1 MMGAF
6 HSALGPVVGQPVAP
20 ALCSTLFWRLAMKK
34 KPLMIIG
41 GIVVVLF
48 LIVLALP
55 LFINANQFKP
65 TLETQLAA
73 ALGRQVGIGD
83 ISLSIFSGG
92 VTVSDVSIADDP
104 AFSKSPFLTTKSL
117 NAGVELLPLIF
128 SKKLEVRSLTVK
140 DPEVNLIHAV
150 NGTWN
155 YSSLGGSAEK
165 SSTKNPA
172 SSAGGAPGTEA
183 LNVGKLSIENGKI
196 IVSAAGSGAKPSI
209 YQNVDLEASDLSYTS
224 QFPFK
229 LTATGPGNS
238 ALKLEGKAGPM
249 NSSDASLTPLS
260 ATVEVQHLDLANTG
274 FLDAS
279 SGIGGVVDFKGD
291 LSSDGSQLNSKGTV
305 KAAKLKISAAGAP
318 SSVPLTVDYATTY
331 ALKSQSGNLN
341 QGDIHIGNALA
352 RLNGAYNTALEP
364 TKVDMRLN
372 AQAMP
377 VTDLEGFLPAV
388 GVVVPSGSKLQGGS
402 LTANLTVTGPV
413 DKQVVSGPINLSNAK
428 LAGFSLKSKLGA
440 LGSIPGL
447 GGGGGG
453 GGGSDTDIE
462 TLSATVRNDPSG
474 TKIDNLD
481 LVMPSLG
488 TVTGNGTV
496 SAAGQLNFKMVAN
509 LSGAAG
515 ALTGAAG
522 AGGGKLGGA
531 LGAFTGGAG
540 GGGSGHGIPFIVQGT
555 TSNPQVIPD
564 AKAMAVGAAKGA
576 IPGGQG
582 GTSGAAA
589 SALGGL
595 LGKKKTPQ

>member
-1 MMGAF
+1 
-6 HSALGPVVGQPVAP
+6 
-20 ALCSTLFWRLAMKK
+20 MKK

-41 GIVVVLF
+41 GIVVLLF
-48 LIVLALP
+48 LIVLCLP

-65 TLETQLAA
+65 TLETQLTT

-117 NAGVELLPLIF
+117 SVGVELLPLIF

-140 DPEVNLIHAV
+140 DPEVNLIHGP

-155 YSSLGGSAEK
+155 YSSLGATKGAS
-165 SSTKNPA
+165 KNPMP
-172 SSAGGAPGTEA
+172 SQGGAPGGEA
-183 LNVGKLSIENGKI
+183 MSVGKLSIENGKI
-196 IVSAAGSGAKPSI
+196 IVSGAGSSAKPSI

-229 LTATGPGNS
+229 LTATGPGN
-238 ALKLEGKAGPM
+238 AAIKVEGKAGPM
-249 NSSDASLTPLS
+249 NAADASLTPLN

-274 FLDAS
+274 FVDAS
-279 SGIGGVVDFKGD
+279 SGIGGVVDFKGE
-291 LSSDGSQLNSKGTV
+291 LNSDGSQLNSKGTV
-305 KAAKLKISAAGAP
+305 KATKLKLSAAGQP
-318 SSVPLTVDYATTY
+318 SSVPLNVDYATTY

-352 RLNGAYNTALEP
+352 RLNGAYNTASEP
-364 TKVDMRLN
+364 AKLDMRLN

-402 LTANLTVTGPV
+402 LTANLTVTGPA
-413 DKQVVSGPINLSNAK
+413 DKLVISGPINLSNAK

-453 GGGSDTDIE
+453 GGSDTDIQ

-474 TKIDNLD
+474 TTINSLN

-522 AGGGKLGGA
+522 AAGAGGAMGGGKLGMVSA
-531 LGAFTGGAG
+531 LAGGGKG
-540 GGGSGHGIPFIVQGT
+540 GGGSSNGIPFIVQGT

-564 AKAMAVGAAKGA
+564 TKSIAVGAAKGA
-576 IPGGQG
+576 IPGGQS
-582 GTSGAAA
+582 GTTGAAA
-589 SALGGL
+589 GALGGL
-595 LGKKKTPQ
+595 FGKKKTPQ

>member
-1 MMGAF
+1 
-6 HSALGPVVGQPVAP
+6 
-20 ALCSTLFWRLAMKK
+20 MKK
-34 KPLMIIG
+34 KPLMIAG
-41 GIVVVLF
+41 GIVVLLL
-48 LIVLALP
+48 LIILALP

-65 TLETQLAA
+65 TLETQLAT

-117 NAGVELLPLIF
+117 SVGVELLPLIF

-140 DPEVNLIHAV
+140 DPEVNLIHGP

-155 YSSLGGSAEK
+155 YSSLGGAKSASK
-165 SSTKNPA
+165 TPAPSS
-172 SSAGGAPGTEA
+172 GGAPAGEA
-183 LNVGKLSIENGKI
+183 MSVGKLSIENGKI
-196 IVSAAGSGAKPSI
+196 IVSGAGSSAKPSI

-238 ALKLEGKAGPM
+238 ALKVEGKAGPM
-249 NSSDASLTPLS
+249 NAADATLTPLN
-260 ATVEVQHLDLANTG
+260 ATVDVQHLDLANTG
-274 FLDAS
+274 FVDAS
-279 SGIGGVVDFKGD
+279 SGIGGVVDFKGE
-291 LSSDGSQLNSKGTV
+291 LTSDGSQLNSKGTV
-305 KAAKLKISAAGAP
+305 KAAKLKLSAAGQP
-318 SSVPLTVDYATTY
+318 SSVPLNVDYATTY

-352 RLNGAYNTALEP
+352 RLNGAYNTASEP
-364 TKVDMRLN
+364 AKLDMRLN
-372 AQAMP
+372 AQGMP

-388 GVVVPSGSKLQGGS
+388 GVVVPAGSKLQGGS
-402 LTANLTVTGPV
+402 LTANLTVTGPA
-413 DKQVVSGPINLSNAK
+413 DKLVISGPINLSNAK

-453 GGGSDTDIE
+453 GGSDTDIQ

-474 TKIDNLD
+474 TTINSLN

-522 AGGGKLGGA
+522 AEGAGGALGGGKLGMVSA
-531 LGAFTGGAG
+531 LAG
-540 GGGSGHGIPFIVQGT
+540 GGKGVSGSSNGIPFIVQGT

-564 AKAMAVGAAKGA
+564 TKSIAVNAAKGA

-582 GTSGAAA
+582 GTTGAAA
-589 SALGGL
+589 GALGGL
-595 LGKKKTPQ
+595 FGKKKTPQ

>member
-1 MMGAF
+1 
-6 HSALGPVVGQPVAP
+6 
-20 ALCSTLFWRLAMKK
+20 MKK
-34 KPLMIIG
+34 KPLIIIG
-41 GIVVVLF
+41 GIVVVLL

-65 TLETQLAA
+65 TLETQLAT
-73 ALGRQVGIGD
+73 ALGRTVGIGD

-117 NAGVELLPLIF
+117 SVGVELLPLIF

-140 DPEVNLIHAV
+140 DPEVNLIHGA

-155 YSSLGGSAEK
+155 YSSLGGNASTAK
-165 SSTKNPA
+165 SPA
-172 SSAGGAPGTEA
+172 ASPGGGPAAGA
-183 LNVGKLSIENGKI
+183 LSVGKLSIENGKI
-196 IVSAAGSGAKPSI
+196 IVSAAGSSAKPSI

-229 LTATGPGNS
+229 LTATGPGNL

-249 NSSDASLTPLS
+249 NPTDASLTPLS
-260 ATVEVQHLDLANTG
+260 ATLEVQHLDLASTG

-305 KAAKLKISAAGAP
+305 KATKLKVSAAGAP
-318 SSVPLTVDYATTY
+318 SSVPLNIDYATTY

-352 RLNGAYNTALEP
+352 RLNGAYNTATEP
-364 TKVDMRLN
+364 AKLDMKLN

-402 LTANLTVTGPV
+402 LTANLTVSGAV
-413 DKQVVSGPINLSNAK
+413 DKLVVSGPVNLSNAK

-453 GGGSDTDIE
+453 GSGGSDTDIQ

-474 TKIDNLD
+474 TKIDSLN

-496 SAAGQLNFKMVAN
+496 SAAGQLNFRLVAN

-522 AGGGKLGGA
+522 AAGAGGALGGGKLGMVSA
-531 LGAFTGGAG
+531 LAGG
-540 GGGSGHGIPFIVQGT
+540 GGGSGGSSKGIPFIVQGT

-576 IPGGQG
+576 VPGG
-582 GTSGAAA
+582 GTTGAAA

-595 LGKKKTPQ
+595 LGKKKTPP